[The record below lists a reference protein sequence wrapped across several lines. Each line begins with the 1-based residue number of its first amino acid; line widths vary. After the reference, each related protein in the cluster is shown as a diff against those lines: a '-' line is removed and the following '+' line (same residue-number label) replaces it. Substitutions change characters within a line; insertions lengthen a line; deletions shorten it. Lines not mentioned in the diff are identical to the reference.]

1 MRNLAIKLFM
11 LTALVTLVAGCSAS
25 KESDENVETIQTFL
39 KNEFTGPDDKL
50 KAAFKQDGA
59 FPPELK
65 EYVEENYKPLVMD
78 WEDMLNTNHILF
90 YQRMAYEKGY
100 QLKPTNIEVKKD
112 QDLAYEYEAKV
123 EYEKNGESN
132 TTTISG
138 RMNLNDDGEIVT
150 IRNMDDGGLLEKL
163 NQ

>member
-1 MRNLAIKLFM
+1 MKNLATKLFM
-11 LTALVTLVAGCSAS
+11 ITALVALVAGCSAP
-25 KESDENVETIQTFL
+25 KESDKNVETIQTFL
-39 KNEFTGPDDKL
+39 KNEFTGPDDEL

-59 FPPELK
+59 FPPELR
-65 EYVEENYKPLVMD
+65 EYVDENYKPLVMD
-78 WEDMLNTNHILF
+78 WEDMLNKNHILF
-90 YQRMAYEKGY
+90 YQRLAYEKGY
-100 QLKPTNIEVKKD
+100 QLKPINIEMKKD
-112 QDLAYEYEAKV
+112 QDLAYDYEVKV

-132 TTTISG
+132 TTTVSG

>member
-1 MRNLAIKLFM
+1 MKYLAIRLFM
-11 LTALVTLVAGCSAS
+11 FTALVALVTGCSAPN
-25 KESDENVETIQTFL
+25 ESDENAETIQTFL
-39 KNEFTGPDDKL
+39 KNEFTGPDDEL

-65 EYVEENYKPLVMD
+65 EYVDENYKPLVMD

-90 YQRMAYEKGY
+90 YQRLAYENGY

-112 QDLAYEYEAKV
+112 QDLAYDYEVKV
-123 EYEKNGESN
+123 KYEKNGETN
-132 TTTISG
+132 TTTVSG
-138 RMNLNDDGEIVT
+138 RMNLNDEGDIVT

>member
-1 MRNLAIKLFM
+1 MKNLAIKLFM
-11 LTALVTLVAGCSAS
+11 LTALVTLVAGCSTPN
-25 KESDENVETIQTFL
+25 ESDEYVETIQTFL
-39 KNEFTGPDDKL
+39 KNEFTGPDDEL

-65 EYVEENYKPLVMD
+65 EYVDENYKPLVMD
-78 WEDMLNTNHILF
+78 WEDMFNKNHILF

-100 QLKPTNIEVKKD
+100 QLKPTNIKMIKD
-112 QDLAYEYEAKV
+112 QDLAYDYEVKV

-132 TTTISG
+132 TTTVSG
-138 RMNLNDDGEIVT
+138 RMNLNDEGEIVT

-163 NQ
+163 SQ

>member
-1 MRNLAIKLFM
+1 MKKLSVKLLLLVSIMILA
-11 LTALVTLVAGCSAS
+11 VGCSAP
-25 KESDENVETIQTFL
+25 KESDENVQTIQTFL
-39 KNEFTGPDDKL
+39 KNEFTGPDDEL
-50 KAAFKQDGA
+50 KSAFKQDGA
-59 FPPELK
+59 FPPELR
-65 EYVEENYKPLVMD
+65 EYVEENYKPLMMD

-100 QLKPTNIEVKKD
+100 QLKPIHIEIKKD
-112 QDLAYEYEAKV
+112 QDHAYEYEVKV

-132 TTTISG
+132 TTTVSG